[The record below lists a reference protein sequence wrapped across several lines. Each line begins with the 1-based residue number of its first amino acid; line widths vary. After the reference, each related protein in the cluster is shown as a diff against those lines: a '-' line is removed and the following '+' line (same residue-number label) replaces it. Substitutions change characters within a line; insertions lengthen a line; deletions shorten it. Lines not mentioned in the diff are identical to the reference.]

1 MKALSIAWKDLQ
13 ILVKDRGSLVLLFL
27 VPMVFIFIF
36 SGALGALSQEP
47 EDKLIPLPVV
57 NLDPDG
63 AAAQALIDNLNAAG
77 GVEVILTEQAK
88 AQAMLEADPREIN
101 RVLTIPADF
110 TSGAEAGH
118 LVTLRLVSH
127 PEASETETEAVR
139 LVIEGVAQDLA
150 LQTQLIASL
159 ERMAEMQAATPA
171 EQQAFTKERIVAQA
185 RSQFEAAQTTPLV
198 AVAKTMPGQLGE
210 QEEPTPLSDVQVRV
224 AGFAILFVFLTGQT
238 TARSI
243 YEEKKAGSFRRLLA
257 APMSKATILFGKTLP
272 NFITALI
279 QILVIFCFG
288 IFVLPLLGL
297 DRLSLG
303 SDPLALI
310 LVSLLVALCS
320 SALGILIAAL
330 ARTEG
335 QIGGL
340 GSLVLWGMGIV
351 GGSIVPLYLFDDP
364 FISGIGRIV
373 PIHWAN
379 EAYYSLMV
387 RGQGLAD
394 VTAEI
399 LVLLGFTVAFLAI
412 ALWKFDFD

>member
-1 MKALSIAWKDLQ
+1 MKGLSIAWKDLQ
-13 ILVKDRGSLVLLFL
+13 ILLKDRGSLVMLFL

-36 SGALGALSQEP
+36 SGALGALGQEP

-77 GVEVILTEQAK
+77 GVEVILTERAK
-88 AQAMLEADPREIN
+88 AQATLEADPREID
-101 RVLTIPADF
+101 RVLTVPADF
-110 TSGAEAGH
+110 TTGTEAGH

-198 AVAKTMPGQLGE
+198 AVVQTMPGQLGE
-210 QEEPTPLSDVQVRV
+210 QEEPTPLGNVQVQV
-224 AGFAILFVFLTGQT
+224 AGFAILFVFLTGQN

-288 IFVLPLLGL
+288 VFVLPLLGL

-320 SALGILIAAL
+320 SAVGILIAAL

-340 GSLVLWGMGIV
+340 GTLVLWGMGIV

-364 FISGIGRIV
+364 FISGMGRIV

-379 EAYYSLMV
+379 EAYFSLMV

-399 LVLLGFTVAFLAI
+399 LALLGFTVAFFAI
-412 ALWKFDFD
+412 GLWKFDFD

>member
-13 ILVKDRGSLVLLFL
+13 ILLKDRGSVVLLFL

-36 SGALGALSQEP
+36 SGALGALSQEA

-77 GVEVILTEQAK
+77 GVEVILTERAK
-88 AQAMLEADPREIN
+88 AQAMLEADPREID
-101 RVLTIPADF
+101 RALTIPADF
-110 TSGAEAGH
+110 TSGVEAGH

-127 PEASETETEAVR
+127 PEASETESEAVR
-139 LVIEGVAQDLA
+139 LVIEGVAQGLA

-159 ERMAEMQAATPA
+159 ERMADMQAATPA
-171 EQQAFTKERIVAQA
+171 EEQAFTKERIVAQA
-185 RSQFEAAQTTPLV
+185 RSQFEAAQTIPLV
-198 AVAKTMPGQLGE
+198 AVAKTMPGQLGQ
-210 QEEPTPLSDVQVRV
+210 QEEPTPFNAVQVQV
-224 AGFAILFVFLTGQT
+224 AGFAILFVFLTGQN

-243 YEEKKAGSFRRLLA
+243 FEEKKAGSFRRLLA
-257 APMSKATILFGKTLP
+257 APMSKATILLGKTLP
-272 NFITALI
+272 NFVTALV
-279 QILVIFCFG
+279 QIVVIFCFG
-288 IFVLPLLGL
+288 VFVLPLLGL
-297 DRLSLG
+297 DRLTLG
-303 SDPLALI
+303 RDPLALI

-320 SALGILIAAL
+320 SAVGILIAAL

-340 GSLVLWGMGIV
+340 GTLLLWGMGIV
-351 GGSIVPLYLFDDP
+351 GGSIVPLYLVDDP
-364 FISGIGRIV
+364 FISGLGRIV

-379 EAYYSLMV
+379 QAYYGLMV

-394 VTAEI
+394 VTTEMLA
-399 LVLLGFTVAFLAI
+399 LLGFTVAFFAI